1 MLYDLFF
8 IFIILVWCINEKKI
22 FVEECNVSKLG
33 NGFLIDLDLILFL
46 ENFKILCIFYIIV
59 EYFFDCIKNN

>member
-8 IFIILVWCINEKKI
+8 IFIIWCINEKKI

-33 NGFLIDLDLILFL
+33 NGFLIEFG
-46 ENFKILCIFYIIV
+46 
-59 EYFFDCIKNN
+59 FDFVFRKF

>member
-8 IFIILVWCINEKKI
+8 IFIIWCINEKKI

-33 NGFLIDLDLILFL
+33 NGFLIEFGFDFVFRKFFL
-46 ENFKILCIFYIIV
+46 KYCVF
-59 EYFFDCIKNN
+59 